1 MLYLL
6 ILSSMV
12 VKCFVFVN
20 ICTTYKYS
28 NYAAAPYQHFIRYKS
43 RIQIHFLRASFTY
56 SYTIAAYIQILD
68 IAQFSEIYSTI
79 YIHLVKRCLL
89 KIQSFFDKRKI
100 LSSRFDFNSAN
111 SWNTYLLPYRSF
123 IIQKNMIT

>member
-43 RIQIHFLRASFTY
+43 RIQILFKGSILY
-56 SYTIAAYIQILD
+56 LYMIAAYSQILD
-68 IAQFSEIYSTI
+68 ITQFSKIYSNI
-79 YIHLVKRCLL
+79 YIYLTKRLRYNHFSIRG
-89 KIQSFFDKRKI
+89 KY
-100 LSSRFDFNSAN
+100 
-111 SWNTYLLPYRSF
+111 YLADLISIHPIAGIYIYCHIVHS
-123 IIQKNMIT
+123 